1 MLKNISYMIASIFL
15 AVLFVTLSSCAG
27 SKLLRTELA
36 QDSEITGSFT
46 LILHGTRH
54 TFDLKTI
61 AFLDKEGDGYVLM
74 PEAPTFDYK
83 VIGNL
88 SAQEALKKAQ
98 DFVKWH
104 RSFRRSQVSKII
116 DDKGSIIGYEIRPLY
131 DPIDYGISNVLVV
144 EYWLKEGGK
153 VKVTIRL
160 HPTAE
165 LHLRRHEMPKGQR

>member
-1 MLKNISYMIASIFL
+1 MLRNSAYIIVCVFL
-15 AVLFVTLSSCAG
+15 AIMIITFSSCAG

-46 LILHGTRH
+46 LIMHGTRH

-61 AFLDKEGDGYVLM
+61 AFLDREGDGYELM
-74 PEAPTFDYK
+74 PYAPTFDYK

-88 SAQEALKKAQ
+88 SAKEAINRAQ

-116 DDKGSIIGYEIRPLY
+116 DDRGSVIGYEIRPLY
-131 DPIDYGISNVLVV
+131 DPLDYGISNVLVV
-144 EYWLKEGGK
+144 DYWLKEGGK

-165 LHLRRHEMPKGQR
+165 LHLRRHEMPKGQM